1 MNRGHWIAV
10 ILLAFLV
17 FLAVAIGIILWM
29 RRRSVLV
36 VETGP
41 NANGNNNAVVAPIVT
56 GSTKRVNNVK
66 QVKRPA
72 STGATYR
79 EILGKRSSA

>member
-1 MNRGHWIAV
+1 MTRGQWIAV

-17 FLAVAIGIILWM
+17 FVAVAIGVILWM

-36 VETGP
+36 VDAVP
-41 NANGNNNAVVAPIVT
+41 NANGGVNAVITPVVT
-56 GSTKRVNNVK
+56 GGPKKVNNVK

-79 EILGKRSSA
+79 EILGKRA